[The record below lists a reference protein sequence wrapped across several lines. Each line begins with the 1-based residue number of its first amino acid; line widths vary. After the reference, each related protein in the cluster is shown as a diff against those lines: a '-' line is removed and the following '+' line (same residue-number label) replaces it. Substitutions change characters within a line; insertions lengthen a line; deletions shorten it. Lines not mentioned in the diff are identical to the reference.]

1 MKAFLSKLQ
10 ASVEQLQMVPSVYP
24 WMLSSIV
31 IAFKEATNEFRT
43 LSFFFYLGNQ
53 LYLLNI
59 SSHLRLTFFQ
69 IETRV
74 AQVNQFFQLNL

>member
-10 ASVEQLQMVPSVYP
+10 ASVEQLQMVPSVYR
-24 WMLSSIV
+24 MLSSII

-59 SSHLRLTFFQ
+59 SSYLRLTFFQ

>member
-10 ASVEQLQMVPSVYP
+10 ASVEQLQMVPSVYR
-24 WMLSSIV
+24 MLSSII